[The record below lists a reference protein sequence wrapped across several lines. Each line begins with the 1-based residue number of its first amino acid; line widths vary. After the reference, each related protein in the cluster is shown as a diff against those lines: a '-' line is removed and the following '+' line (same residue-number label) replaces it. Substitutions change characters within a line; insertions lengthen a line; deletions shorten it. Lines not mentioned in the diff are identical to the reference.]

1 VSQWQGA
8 HLRNIDIVT
17 NQTSRIDVAFIGD
30 SITEHWIG
38 TDVGSYNKKNDKVA
52 EVFTRFFTEK
62 GGGKY
67 QGLALGISGDKC
79 NELLFRLQDG
89 ELPLDAGVFWIL
101 IGAND
106 LGMGCGTDVVLAGVI
121 ANVEYVL
128 QERPLA
134 TVVIN
139 SLLPSLVKDQ
149 KAHETPYIL
158 LTQWVNDRLECYA
171 KSHSRVE
178 FFNATG
184 IFIRNDQVVGISDF
198 VHPSGEGSEAW
209 AAAIVEK
216 LEKLL

>member
-1 VSQWQGA
+1 
-8 HLRNIDIVT
+8 
-17 NQTSRIDVAFIGD
+17 
-30 SITEHWIG
+30 
-38 TDVGSYNKKNDKVA
+38 
-52 EVFTRFFTEK
+52 
-62 GGGKY
+62 
-67 QGLALGISGDKC
+67 
-79 NELLFRLQDG
+79 
-89 ELPLDAGVFWIL
+89 
-101 IGAND
+101 
-106 LGMGCGTDVVLAGVI
+106 MLAGVI

-139 SLLPSLVKDQ
+139 SLLPSLVKDK

-184 IFIRNDQVVGISDF
+184 IFIRNDQVVGIADF

-216 LEKLL
+216 LDILL